1 VEILKK
7 STRPIAA
14 AVKGETSDFLSSRR
28 QTCGLQ
34 RMFHVKH
41 PRKLSLR
48 ELGLACEAVRARL
61 RALRLGTLGPRL
73 RGRPERNGESP

>member
-1 VEILKK
+1 
-7 STRPIAA
+7 
-14 AVKGETSDFLSSRR
+14 
-28 QTCGLQ
+28 
-34 RMFHVKH
+34 MFHVKH